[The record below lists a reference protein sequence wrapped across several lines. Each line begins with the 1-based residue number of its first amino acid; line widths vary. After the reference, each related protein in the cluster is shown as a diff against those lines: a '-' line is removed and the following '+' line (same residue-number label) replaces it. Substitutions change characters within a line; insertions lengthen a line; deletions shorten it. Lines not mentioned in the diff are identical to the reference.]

1 MVTTND
7 RRRMLEDA
15 WDDAPDGD
23 ATLRSTLRSNERAA
37 SLVVAGGSLSSIT
50 KNASSHSYA
59 FGNGNITAVEV
70 ANVWREL
77 IDLFDAL
84 FDAYTAAGSS
94 TSDETIYAEMKRRL
108 VPINS
113 FTNDYAGMCYV

>member
-1 MVTTND
+1 
-7 RRRMLEDA
+7 MLEDA

-23 ATLRSTLRSNERAA
+23 ATLRATLRGNERAA

-70 ANVWREL
+70 ANTWREL

-84 FDAYTAAGSS
+84 FDSYTTAG
-94 TSDETIYAEMKRRL
+94 TATDDATIYAEMKRRL

-113 FTNDYAGMCYV
+113 FTNDYTGMCYA